1 MTLSSARAQP
11 SAPLRALH
19 RERAA
24 AADRAWIVEMLAVVN
39 AVVIVGMWVRHG
51 GVSTLGTPGGVAT
64 GTGQLT
70 GLLGTYV
77 VLLELLL
84 MTRLSWLERAVGL
97 DRLAIW
103 HRWTGFTAVSLLV
116 GHTVLITIGYA
127 QSAHVSLWSQTS
139 DFVRNYADVLMAFV
153 ALALLVALAV
163 TSVRAARRRLQRE
176 TWYFVH
182 LYAYLAVVLGFA
194 HQLAVGNDFVTDRL
208 ARVYWVGLFV
218 AAAVIVIASR
228 VASPLAFNARH
239 RLRVRNVV
247 REAPDVVS
255 IIISGH
261 ELDRMSA
268 RAGQFFLWRFLTPEG
283 WWKAHPLSL
292 SAAPTK
298 NLLRITVKD
307 LGDTTHRLQR
317 VRPGT
322 RVFAEGPFGTFTA
335 RRRSGRALLLIAG
348 GIGITPLR
356 ALLDEMPRGTACTLL
371 YRVNADDDIVFAR
384 ELREIA
390 DAKGIEV
397 ICLTGFE
404 IGDDQTDRL
413 GIPMLRRLVPDIR
426 NRDCFV
432 CGPPAMIAAVRR
444 RLHALGVPDSS
455 VHFERF
461 EF

>member
-1 MTLSSARAQP
+1 MTLAAARPPSSAR
-11 SAPLRALH
+11 LHALQ
-19 RERAA
+19 RERGV
-24 AADRAWIVEMLAVVN
+24 AADRAWVVGMLAVVN

-51 GVSTLGTPGGVAT
+51 GVSELGAVGGVAT

-70 GLLGTYV
+70 GLLGTYA

-84 MTRLSWLERAVGL
+84 MARLPWLERFVGL

-103 HRWTGFTAVSLLV
+103 HRWTGFAAVSLLV
-116 GHTVLITIGYA
+116 AHTVLITVGYA
-127 QSAHVSLWSQTS
+127 QSDHLSLWSQTS

-153 ALALLVALAV
+153 ALALLIALAV
-163 TSVRAARRRLQRE
+163 TSIRRARRRLQRE

-208 ARVYWVGLFV
+208 ARVYWVALTLAV
-218 AAAVIVIASR
+218 AAIIVAAR
-228 VASPLAFNARH
+228 VVAPLRFNARH
-239 RLRVRNVV
+239 QLRVLNVV
-247 REAPDVVS
+247 QETPGVVS
-255 IIISGH
+255 IVIGGRD
-261 ELDRMSA
+261 LDAMRA

-292 SAAPTK
+292 SAVPT
-298 NLLRITVKD
+298 NDLLRITVKD
-307 LGDTTHRLQR
+307 LGDTTHRLQT
-317 VRPGT
+317 VRAGT

-335 RRRSGRALLLIAG
+335 HRRSGRPLLFIAG

-356 ALLDEMPRGTACTLL
+356 ALLDELPTGTRCTVL
-371 YRVNADDDIVFAR
+371 YRVNTESEILFAA
-384 ELREIA
+384 ELDEIA
-390 DAKGIEV
+390 RAKGVEV
-397 ICLTGFE
+397 VCLTGVE
-404 IGDDQTDRL
+404 IGNDRTDRL
-413 GIPMLRRLVPDIR
+413 GVPMLRRLVPDIR

-432 CGPPAMIAAVRR
+432 CGPPALVTAVCR
-444 RLHALGVPDSS
+444 RLHALGVPDSA